1 MGGYFCCCSKGGGL
15 NSSPPF
21 YHRDTIN
28 QILRYASKNRLPESL
43 KEQMLAN
50 MQLKFRT
57 TELQQ
62 EEVLEDLPKAIR
74 SSIAQHLFHGTV
86 ENAYLFKG
94 VSEDLIVQLV
104 SEMKAKYFPP
114 KVDIN
119 LQNEIP
125 TDFYILVSGAV
136 DVVIYKNGTEQFLS
150 KLGVADM
157 AGEIGVLFN
166 IPQPFTVRTKRLSQ
180 VIQISHHQFKQMVQP
195 HNLDG
200 KIIISNFIQ
209 YLKGLKNE
217 LLEEMP
223 FVKDLLDEFNTEK
236 FENSC

>member
-1 MGGYFCCCSKGGGL
+1 
-15 NSSPPF
+15 
-21 YHRDTIN
+21 
-28 QILRYASKNRLPESL
+28 
-43 KEQMLAN
+43 
-50 MQLKFRT
+50 
-57 TELQQ
+57 
-62 EEVLEDLPKAIR
+62 
-74 SSIAQHLFHGTV
+74 
-86 ENAYLFKG
+86 
-94 VSEDLIVQLV
+94 
-104 SEMKAKYFPP
+104 
-114 KVDIN
+114 
-119 LQNEIP
+119 
-125 TDFYILVSGAV
+125 
-136 DVVIYKNGTEQFLS
+136 
-150 KLGVADM
+150 M